1 MLNLD
6 PDFKTKSGEAKTNS
20 RGGGKGDSLMI
31 FFLELCEEF
40 DESDFIFLE
49 DVCDRDLVEQLTDAL
64 DEGSIS
70 VAMLEQLTQSIAK

>member
-1 MLNLD
+1 MRRIWRIG
-6 PDFKTKSGEAKTNS
+6 FH
-20 RGGGKGDSLMI
+20 
-31 FFLELCEEF
+31 
-40 DESDFIFLE
+40 FLE

>member
-1 MLNLD
+1 MVSMLNLD

-40 DESDFIFLE
+40 DESDFIFFRGY
-49 DVCDRDLVEQLTDAL
+49 V
-64 DEGSIS
+64 
-70 VAMLEQLTQSIAK
+70 